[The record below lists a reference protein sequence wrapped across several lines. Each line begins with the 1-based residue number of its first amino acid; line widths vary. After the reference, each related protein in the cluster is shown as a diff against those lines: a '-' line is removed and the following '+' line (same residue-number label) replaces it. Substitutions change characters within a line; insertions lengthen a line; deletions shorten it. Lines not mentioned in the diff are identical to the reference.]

1 VNTALTN
8 VCNLNC
14 PYCYDKINRT
24 WSEDMSLDTVEQT
37 IKLFNGR
44 VREWIWHGGE
54 PLLMGADWLRQASNI
69 VRQYDPDVRIEIQ
82 TNGTLIN
89 EDIIEFFKEF
99 NIRPGLSFDGIL
111 NEYTRKDL
119 GKLLF
124 VWRLLEKAV

>member
-1 VNTALTN
+1 MINNNMRRDLTLI
-8 VCNLNC
+8 VKPTHKCNLNC

-99 NIRPGLSFDGIL
+99 NMRPGLSL
-111 NEYTRKDL
+111 MEYSMSIQ
-119 GKLLF
+119 
-124 VWRLLEKAV
+124 EKT